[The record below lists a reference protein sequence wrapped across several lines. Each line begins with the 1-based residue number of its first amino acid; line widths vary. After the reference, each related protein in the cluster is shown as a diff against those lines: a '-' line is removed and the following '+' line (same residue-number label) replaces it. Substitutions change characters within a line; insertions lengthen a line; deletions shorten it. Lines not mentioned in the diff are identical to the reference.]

1 MLVLSP
7 QDWLLGIMGLVS
19 GLLAGLLGIGGG
31 TILVPGLVMLHYTP
45 IQAVAT
51 SSLAIAITALSG
63 SLQNWRSGHLD
74 WRLVLT
80 LGLPALFTA
89 QLGVVY
95 SNQMSP
101 PILMTAFG
109 FFLLANGLL
118 VWWRDRLERQ
128 ERAFVLSLS
137 PPLAKLLTGGAAGF
151 LAGLFGVGG
160 GVIMIPLQRVLLA
173 EPIKKAI
180 QTSLGVIVLTAIAA
194 LVGQGLRGNVLINV
208 GLELGLGGLVGAQIS
223 TRCLPRLPASVVT
236 VCFYSFL
243 LVLALY
249 TFRQAWVLSSSPAPV

>member
-1 MLVLSP
+1 MPFLSP
-7 QDWLLGIMGLVS
+7 HHWSLGLMGLVS

-51 SSLAIAITALSG
+51 SNLAIAITALSG
-63 SLQNWRSGHLD
+63 SLQNWRAGRLD
-74 WRLVLT
+74 GLLVLT

-89 QLGVVY
+89 QLGVIW
-95 SNQMSP
+95 SNQLSP

-109 FFLLANGLL
+109 CFLLANGIL

-128 ERAFVLSLS
+128 EKTPALPLS
-137 PPLAKLLTGGAAGF
+137 PLLAKLLTGGAAGV

-160 GVIMIPLQRVLLA
+160 GVIMVPLQRVLLA

-194 LVGQGLRGNVLINV
+194 VVGQGLKGNVLVNV

-223 TRCLPRLPASVVT
+223 TRFLPKLPASVVT

-243 LVLALY
+243 LALAIY
-249 TFRQAWVLSSSPAPV
+249 TFRQALTL

>member
-1 MLVLSP
+1 MSFLSAHHGN
-7 QDWLLGIMGLVS
+7 LGLMGLVS

-63 SLQNWRSGHLD
+63 SLQNWCAGRLD

-89 QLGVVY
+89 QLGVIW

-101 PILMTAFG
+101 QILMTAFG
-109 FFLLANGLL
+109 FFLLANGIL
-118 VWWRDRLERQ
+118 VWWRDRLEQQ
-128 ERAFVLSLS
+128 EKTVVLPLS
-137 PPLAKLLTGGAAGF
+137 APLAKLLTGGAAGF

-160 GVIMIPLQRVLLA
+160 GVIMVPLQRVLLA

-194 LVGQGLRGNVLINV
+194 TIGQGLKGNVLVNV
-208 GLELGLGGLVGAQIS
+208 GLELGFGGLIGVQIS
-223 TRCLPRLPASVVT
+223 SRFLPKLPASVVT
-236 VCFYSFL
+236 VGFYTFL
-243 LVLALY
+243 LALAIY
-249 TFRQAWVLSSSPAPV
+249 TFRQAWAL